1 MILQTDT
8 LNVAFLDFFIV
19 LLAILGNILLIIVGL
34 FQQNKTEDNKYYYF
48 FARAGAINLFWLL
61 ILPPLIDFLLVLVGV
76 ADANS
81 VFWTLNILISG
92 IISIISYGVIFTL
105 FGLKDTSRYG
115 RAIKFIGLFWVIAG
129 VLDLI
134 FIAIINSYIYL
145 DVSAPDE
152 AIKTMGWI
160 FFYIGVALNI
170 AAGSFLLAYSV
181 ELGERYLGLAALFF
195 IIRGFLYAV
204 RIIYFL
210 PVL

>member
-1 MILQTDT
+1 MPP
-8 LNVAFLDFFIV
+8 
-19 LLAILGNILLIIVGL
+19 L
-34 FQQNKTEDNKYYYF
+34 FQ
-48 FARAGAINLFWLL
+48 
-61 ILPPLIDFLLVLVGV
+61 FLLNLIGV
-76 ADANS
+76 ADYNS
-81 VFWTLNILISG
+81 IFWTLEILISG

-105 FGLKDTSRYG
+105 FGLKDTSRYE

-181 ELGERYLGLAALFF
+181 ELGERYLGLTALFF